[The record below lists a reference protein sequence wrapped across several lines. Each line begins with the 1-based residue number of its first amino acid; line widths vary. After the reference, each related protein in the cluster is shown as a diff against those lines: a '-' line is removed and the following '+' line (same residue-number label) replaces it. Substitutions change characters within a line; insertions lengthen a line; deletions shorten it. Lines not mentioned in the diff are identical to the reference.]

1 MYSVGVLVE
10 IMKGVSSSVPSN
22 LDKICIIL
30 DPSEWIFSRI
40 MTAGYLTISG
50 LSTHYPG
57 CQSCLSGKLNLN
69 TAEL

>member
-1 MYSVGVLVE
+1 MYSVGVLVQ
-10 IMKGVSSSVPSN
+10 IMKNVSSIVSSN

-30 DPSEWIFSRI
+30 DPCEWIFSRI
-40 MTAGYLTISG
+40 MTEGDLTLSG

-57 CQSCLSGKLNLN
+57 CQSCLSGKQNLN